1 MGQLDTLMQR
11 ILEPDI
17 PTENLERANEIV
29 CEAIEKLRPL
39 AKGEKPKPKHYAVVI
54 YKGGNLEAEDWT
66 RIGQML
72 MVGFVKGIG
81 DPQGVN
87 WERIEVL

>member
-1 MGQLDTLMQR
+1 
-11 ILEPDI
+11 
-17 PTENLERANEIV
+17 
-29 CEAIEKLRPL
+29 L

-72 MVGFVKGIG
+72 KAGFVKGIG